1 MPCASVVAMH
11 SRRLPALLAGVV
23 IALATAAA
31 LPAAAG
37 AALGSAPCG
46 AGGLLCGA
54 LDVPL
59 DHSGAEPG
67 TVTLQYARLPA
78 GATPTPDAIVGLAGG
93 PGQAALPLAASFADD
108 LQAFTSSH
116 DLLVYDQRGTGQSG
130 ALSCSAFGDNGAT
143 SAFSVKQCA
152 QELGRPRGFYRSV
165 DSADD
170 IEALRVAGGYD
181 KLIIYGVS
189 YGTKVALTYAAR
201 YPAHVAALILDSVVP
216 VDGPDPFSQ
225 ASFAAVPRVLSEL
238 CAGGACRAASP
249 NPRADL
255 STLVARLKRHS
266 LRDTITSPSGKHLTV
281 TLTATGVWQILLAGD
296 LNPALRAEFP
306 GAVHAALRGDPTPI
320 LRLRARAAGLTG
332 TAPVVQHGAPL
343 ASATGDSDVL
353 FTATRCEETPF
364 PWDRAASP
372 ATRETQA
379 RTAAARLPAGPF
391 APFGREIA
399 LDSGVMPLCAAWP
412 DASPAPV
419 KAGPLPNVPTLVLTG
434 AADLRTPVEQA
445 RAAVA
450 GIPDAQVDVVAQ
462 TGHSVLGSDLGG
474 CAAKTLAAFAAGTT
488 AACTPDPSPI
498 TPTAMPPRTLSAL
511 PGHTKAERTLAAV
524 RATVNDVRRQ
534 LIGDAIAAE
543 RAIRPGSRTG
553 GLRGG
558 VATVEGDFITF
569 HRVSYVPG
577 VRVSGTYATSLT
589 GAAAGVSRF
598 AVTGPA
604 AAAGT
609 LTISADGSV
618 SGILGGRR
626 ISAHFGAAS
635 SARLHLPRSLR
646 APAFPDPALR
656 VP

>member
-1 MPCASVVAMH
+1 ML

-23 IALATAAA
+23 LALAAAA
-31 LPAAAG
+31 TLPGAAG
-37 AALGSAPCG
+37 AALGTAPCG
-46 AGGLLCGA
+46 SSGFLCGS

-59 DHSGAEPG
+59 DHSGAQPG
-67 TVTLQYARLPA
+67 TVTLQYGVLPA
-78 GATPTPDAIVGLAGG
+78 GPTPSQTAIVGLAGG
-93 PGQAALPLAASFADD
+93 PGQAALPLASSFASD
-108 LQAFTSSH
+108 LGAFTSTN
-116 DLLVYDQRGTGQSG
+116 DLIVYDQRGTGSSG
-130 ALSCSAFGDNGAT
+130 ALSCSAFGDTGAT
-143 SAFSVKQCA
+143 SASSVRQCA
-152 QELGRPRGFYRSV
+152 DELGRPRGFYRSV

-181 KLIIYGVS
+181 KLILYGVS

-201 YPAHVAALILDSVVP
+201 YPDHVAALILDSVVP
-216 VDGPDPFSQ
+216 VDGPDPFAQ
-225 ASFAAVPRVLSEL
+225 ASFAAVPRVLRDL
-238 CAGGACRAASP
+238 CAGGACKAASP
-249 NPRADL
+249 DPSADL
-255 STLVARLKRHS
+255 SALVARLKRHS
-266 LRDTITSPSGKHLTV
+266 LRNTITSPSGKRLTV
-281 TLTATGVWQILLAGD
+281 KLTATGLWQILLAGD

-306 GAVHAALRGDPTPI
+306 GAVRAALRGDPTPV

-332 TAPVVQHGAPL
+332 TARL
-343 ASATGDSDVL
+343 AQRSTAHTADTADSDVL
-353 FTATRCEETPF
+353 FAATRCEETPF
-364 PWDRAASP
+364 PWDRDASA
-372 ATRETQA
+372 ATRELQA
-379 RTAAARLPAGPF
+379 RAAAAKLPAGPF

-474 CAAKTLAAFAAGTT
+474 CAAATLAAFAAGTT

-511 PGHTKAERTLAAV
+511 PGRTKADKTLAAV

-543 RAIRPGSRTG
+543 RSITPGSRTG

-558 VATVEGDFITF
+558 VATVEGGFITF

-577 VRVSGTYATSLT
+577 VRVSGTYATSLS
-589 GAAAGVSRF
+589 GGDGGVSRF

-604 AAAGT
+604 AAVGT
-609 LTISADGSV
+609 LTITAAGDV

-626 ISAHFGAAS
+626 ITAHLVAGT
-635 SARLHLPRSLR
+635 ARLHLPRGLA

>member
-1 MPCASVVAMH
+1 ML
-11 SRRLPALLAGVV
+11 SRRLPAVLAGV
-23 IALATAAA
+23 ALALAAAAA
-31 LPAAAG
+31 LPGAAS

-46 AGGLLCGA
+46 SAGFLCGA

-59 DHSGAEPG
+59 DRSGAQPG

-78 GATPTPDAIVGLAGG
+78 ASTPTTNAIVGLAGG
-93 PGQAALPLAASFADD
+93 PGQAALPLATSFASD
-108 LQAFTSSH
+108 LGSFTTAN
-116 DLLVYDQRGTGQSG
+116 DLLVYDQRGTGSSG
-130 ALSCSAFGDNGAT
+130 ALSCSAFGDAGAT

-152 QELGRPRGFYRSV
+152 LELGRPRGFYRSV

-201 YPAHVAALILDSVVP
+201 YPDHVAALILDSVVP
-216 VDGPDPFSQ
+216 VDGPDPFTQ
-225 ASFAAVPRVLSEL
+225 ASFAAVSRILREL

-249 NPRADL
+249 DPRADL
-255 STLVARLKRHS
+255 SALVALLKRHS
-266 LRDTITSPSGKHLTV
+266 LRSTITSPSGKRLTV
-281 TLTATGVWQILLAGD
+281 TLTATGLWQILLAGD

-306 GAVHAALRGDPTPI
+306 GAVRAALRGDPTPV

-332 TAPVVQHGAPL
+332 TARLEAKPGPVRARAA
-343 ASATGDSDVL
+343 ASGDSDVL
-353 FTATRCEETPF
+353 FAATRCEETPF

-379 RTAAARLPAGPF
+379 RSAAARLPAGPF

-412 DASPAPV
+412 DASPAPE

-450 GIPDAQVDVVAQ
+450 GIPDAQIDVVAQ

-474 CAAKTLAAFAAGTT
+474 CAAKTLAAFSAGTT
-488 AACTPDPSPI
+488 VPCTPEQTPI
-498 TPTAMPPRTLSAL
+498 TPTAMPPRTLGAL
-511 PGHTKAERTLAAV
+511 AGRTKADKTLAAV

-534 LIGDAIAAE
+534 MIGDAIAAE
-543 RAIRPGSRTG
+543 RSITPGSRTG

-558 VATVEGDFITF
+558 VATVEGGFISF

-577 VRVSGTYATSLT
+577 VRVSGNYATSLT
-589 GAAAGVSRF
+589 GGSGGVSRF

-604 AAAGT
+604 AAVGT
-609 LTISADGSV
+609 LSITADGAV
-618 SGILGGRR
+618 SGVLGGRR
-626 ISAHFGAAS
+626 ITAHLVAG
-635 SARLHLPRSLR
+635 SARLHLPRDLR